1 MVVQA
6 ELSAGGGC
14 DISAES
20 CRAQLAR
27 VLNSTDF
34 DATDRERRFLGY
46 VVDEALSGR
55 GSRIK
60 AYSIAVEVFGRD
72 VSFDP
77 QADPIVRVEAGHLR
91 RSLERYYLTAG
102 QADPI
107 LIKIPK
113 GAYVPTFALRPQ
125 PASATPP
132 QPIISP
138 TIASPSS
145 GRRTPLLMGSVIAA
159 LLVAAVATLA
169 LWWSSFGGGPTAPE
183 IPRVLVET
191 FDDLTGT
198 EASAAISTGLRQEVV
213 GELSKFKDLVVHE
226 SYPTNSDS
234 SIPAPRFVLGGS
246 VNLSADVFRLRVR
259 LVSRADGSVLW
270 AESYDGGMHVA
281 ELLKAQTDIA
291 HNVAT
296 TLGPTYGIIFSADS
310 TRQVS
315 SPPDDW
321 TAYSCTLSF
330 YAYSIVLDAKTR
342 SSVRDCLEKTVDRFP
357 SYATAWGL
365 LSLTYIDDHRFQF
378 PTDPAAS
385 QAALQRALAAAK
397 RAVDLDPRNV
407 RGLHAQ
413 MLAFYFNQDIDGA
426 LAVGKQALAINPND
440 TDLMGEYGSRLALSG
455 NWPEGCAFTAEAR
468 RRHPA
473 ASTSY
478 EVDLALCAYFSRD
491 YPQAVLWIRKT
502 TFPDNPV
509 YHVVAAAVFGEG
521 GYKGDAE
528 RESAWLDENQPALV
542 KNIRQAV
549 SARMA
554 RPEDVEFFIS
564 SLKKAGLQ
572 IKD

>member
-1 MVVQA
+1 MIVHA
-6 ELSAGGGC
+6 EASAGGAY
-14 DISAES
+14 DLSAES
-20 CRAQLAR
+20 SRTQLAR

-46 VVDEALSGR
+46 VVEEALAGR
-55 GSRIK
+55 GHRIK

-72 VSFDP
+72 ISFDP
-77 QADPIVRVEAGHLR
+77 QVDPIVRVEAGHLR

-107 LIKIPK
+107 LITIPK
-113 GAYVPTFALRPQ
+113 GAYVPTFAPRSQ
-125 PASATPP
+125 PAPATPP
-132 QPIISP
+132 PPLISP
-138 TIASPSS
+138 TIASDPPW
-145 GRRTPLLMGSVIAA
+145 RRMPLLAAGIVGA

-169 LWWSSFGGGPTAPE
+169 LWWNPFGAGPSVPE
-183 IPRVLVET
+183 IPHVLVET

-213 GELSKFKDLVVHE
+213 GQLFKFRDLVVHE
-226 SYPTNSDS
+226 SYPTDSDS

-246 VNLSADVFRLRVR
+246 VNLSADAFRLRVR
-259 LVSRADGSVLW
+259 LVNRADGSVLW
-270 AESYDGGMHVA
+270 AESYDGGMNVA
-281 ELLKAQTDIA
+281 KLLDAQTDVA
-291 HNVAT
+291 LNVAT
-296 TLGPTYGIIFSADS
+296 TLAPTYGIIFSADS
-310 TRQVS
+310 SRQVT

-342 SSVRDCLEKTVDRFP
+342 SSVRDCLEKTVERFP

-397 RAVDLDPRNV
+397 QAVDLDPRNV

-413 MLAFYFNQDIDGA
+413 MLALYFNQDIDAA
-426 LAVGKQALAINPND
+426 LAVGKLALAINPND

-491 YPQAVLWIRKT
+491 YPQAAIWIRKT

-509 YHVVAAAVFGEG
+509 YHLVAAAVFGEG
-521 GYKGDAE
+521 GYKTDAE
-528 RESAWLDENQPALV
+528 RESAWLDQNQPALV
-542 KNIRQAV
+542 NNIRQVV
-549 SARMA
+549 STRLA

-564 SLKKAGLQ
+564 SLRKAGLQ